1 MNISALYKLEKGWIC
16 LDWNVYLKR
25 VNLTPSNLSELV
37 DKLNN
42 WKSNRSC
49 KEIVLIKYKNLPV
62 YITLHRNEFKKMGEW
77 LLEELTKVE
86 MYEECIRLQSIWKK
100 L

>member
-1 MNISALYKLEKGWIC
+1 MSWSLNTVS
-16 LDWNVYLKR
+16 
-25 VNLTPSNLSELV
+25 PSNLSELV

-49 KEIVLIKYKNLPV
+49 KEIVLVKYKNLPV
-62 YITLHRNEFKKMGEW
+62 YITLHRKEFKKMGEW

>member
-1 MNISALYKLEKGWIC
+1 MNISVLDKLEKGSIL
-16 LDWNVYLKR
+16 LDWSTYLVR
-25 VNLTPSNLSELV
+25 MNLTSKQLS
-37 DKLNN
+37 KLIDTLDN

-49 KEIVLIKYKNLPV
+49 KEIVLIKYKSLPV